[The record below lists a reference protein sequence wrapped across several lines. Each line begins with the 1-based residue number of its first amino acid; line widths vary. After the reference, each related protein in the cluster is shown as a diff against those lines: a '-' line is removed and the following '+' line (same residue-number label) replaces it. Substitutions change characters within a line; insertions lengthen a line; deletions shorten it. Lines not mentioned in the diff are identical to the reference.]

1 MSFAHPWILLIL
13 PLYLG
18 VEAFLFFRLKS
29 ASLSLATIPFIKA
42 APTWRIQVVR
52 WLRLAPLLMVTLLL
66 ISVATPESLVVR
78 QEILPSGVKILIGL
92 DVSGSMAAEDFQPE
106 NRLAVAKKV
115 LEDFIRGR
123 TSDQI
128 GIIVF
133 AGKAITR
140 SPLSLDHEALLNSLK
155 TIHLGM
161 LPEGTAIGTAI
172 ISAVNRLQR
181 TINDASAKSQGD
193 RILVLITDGRNN
205 AGEIHPLDALEIAVR
220 QKLKIYTIAVGTYG
234 TVPFPVIDEKGKKTY
249 RYEKADVDEPL
260 LRQIAERTSGE
271 YFRAGDA
278 DSLKILFEQIDQL
291 EKSEP
296 STVKTATIE
305 DRSIYFAYP
314 ALFLGLL
321 FFLFIMIIVRFP

>member
-13 PLYLG
+13 PVYLG

-42 APTWRIQVVR
+42 VPTWRIQAVR
-52 WLRLAPLLMVTLLL
+52 WLRLAPLLMVALLL
-66 ISVATPESLVVR
+66 ISLATPESLVVR
-78 QEILPSGVKILIGL
+78 EEVLPSGVQIVIGL
-92 DVSGSMAAEDFQPE
+92 DVSGSMAAEDFQE

-115 LEDFIRGR
+115 LQDFVRGR

-128 GIIVF
+128 GIILF

-140 SPLSLDHEALLNSLK
+140 SPLSLDHQALLRTLE
-155 TIHLGM
+155 TINFGM

-181 TINDASAKSQGD
+181 TTNDTPGKRKGD
-193 RILVLITDGRNN
+193 RILILITDGRNN

-220 QKLKIYTIAVGTYG
+220 QKLKIYTIGVGTYG

-278 DSLKILFEQIDQL
+278 DSLKILFEQINQL

-296 STVKTATIE
+296 STVKTRTIQ

-314 ALFLGLL
+314 ALCLGLL
-321 FFLFIMIIVRFP
+321 YFLFTMIIVRYP

>member
-1 MSFAHPWILLIL
+1 ML
-13 PLYLG
+13 PIYLG

-42 APTWRIQVVR
+42 APTWRIQMVR
-52 WLRLAPLLMVTLLL
+52 WLRLAPLLIISLLL
-66 ISVATPESLVVR
+66 FSLATPESLVVR
-78 QEILPSGVKILIGL
+78 QEIVPSGVKIVIGL

-115 LEDFIRGR
+115 LQDFVRGR

-128 GIIVF
+128 GIIIF

-140 SPLSLDHEALLNSLK
+140 SPLSLDHEALLKSLK
-155 TIHLGM
+155 TIQLGV

-181 TINDASAKSQGD
+181 TTSDASAKSEGD

-205 AGEIHPLDALEIAVR
+205 AGEIHPLDALKIAIG
-220 QKLKIYTIAVGTYG
+220 QKLKIYTIGVGTYG

-260 LRQIAERTSGE
+260 LRQIAERTSGK

-296 STVKTATIE
+296 STVKNTAIV
-305 DRSIYFAYP
+305 DRSLYFAYP
-314 ALFLGLL
+314 ALVFGLL
-321 FFLFIMIIVRFP
+321 YFLFTMIIVRYP